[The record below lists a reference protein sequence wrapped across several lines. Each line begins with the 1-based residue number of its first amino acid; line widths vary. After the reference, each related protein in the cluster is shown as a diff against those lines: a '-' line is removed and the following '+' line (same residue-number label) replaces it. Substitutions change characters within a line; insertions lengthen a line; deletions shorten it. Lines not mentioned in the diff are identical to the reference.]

1 MRKRTRVLLLSLTAA
16 ASMELCAPPVRP
28 TLPRDGSAVRLEQ
41 FWEEPNDLAST
52 EMRYGPWGREH
63 APDPSAV
70 YTLVRSKA
78 HGASPGMTVVDSERR
93 VWSVKQGG
101 EGPVEVMQSRILSAL
116 GYHQPP
122 VYFLKWFTLRDSKGT
137 HQEPGGRFR
146 PTISSLRDLGDWSW
160 QQNPFV
166 GTRPYQ
172 GLLILLLMFGG
183 ADLKNSNNSLYEHVR
198 SDGTSERWYAARD
211 IGNALGDTGRLDS
224 SKNDPAAFE
233 RQPFIGGIRD
243 GFVEFPYWGWHQ
255 ELFRRR
261 MTPEDLKWAIDLI
274 SRLTHAQWDEAFAAA
289 GYDPLTATRFEVAL
303 KARIDQGRRFAEPRS
318 PD

>member
-1 MRKRTRVLLLSLTAA
+1 MRKPTRVLLLSLAAA
-16 ASMELCAPPVRP
+16 ASMELCAPPVQP

-41 FWEEPNDLAST
+41 LWEEPADLAAT
-52 EMRYGPWGREH
+52 DMMYGPWGRKY

-70 YTLVRSKA
+70 YTFVRTKE
-78 HGASPGMTVVDSERR
+78 HGASPGMTVVDPEDRM
-93 VWSVKQGG
+93 WSVKQGG

-122 VYFLKWFTLRDSKGT
+122 AYFLKWFTLRDGSGT
-137 HQEPGGRFR
+137 HLEPGGRFR
-146 PTISSLRDLGDWSW
+146 PTINALKDLGGWSW

-172 GLLILLLMFGG
+172 ALLIVLLMFGD

-198 SDGTSERWYAARD
+198 PDGSFERWYAARD

-224 SKNDPAAFE
+224 NKNDPAAFE
-233 RQPFIGGIRD
+233 RQPFVGGIRD
-243 GFVEFPYWGWHQ
+243 GFVEFPYRGWHQ

-261 MTPEDLKWAIDLI
+261 MTSGDLKWAIDLI
-274 SRLTHAQWDEAFAAA
+274 SRLTGAQWDEAFTAA
-289 GYDPLTATRFEVAL
+289 GYDPLTATRFEAAL
-303 KARIDQGRRFAEPRS
+303 RARIDRGRRIAEPGSGR
-318 PD
+318 